1 MVQCSMQT
9 RVALFD
15 RGIGRTGLRYPDP
28 DMTAI
33 WSGTWFLKRP
43 GIEPEQRTAFHSAT
57 SASGSAPERVHYK
70 LSRAAPL
77 NAKPDMFRDDQL
89 HDRP

>member
-1 MVQCSMQT
+1 MQP
-9 RVALFD
+9 RVALFG
-15 RGIGRTGLRYPDP
+15 RGIGRAGLRYPDP

-33 WSGTWFLKRP
+33 RSGTWFPKRP